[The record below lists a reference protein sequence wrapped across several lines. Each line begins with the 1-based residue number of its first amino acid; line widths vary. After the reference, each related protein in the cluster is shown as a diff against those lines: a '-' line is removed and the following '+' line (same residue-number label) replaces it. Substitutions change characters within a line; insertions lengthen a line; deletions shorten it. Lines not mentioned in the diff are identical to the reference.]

1 MITPSKEKQKLDN
14 AEVFGRAIAEFQQ
27 ELNQLIAC
35 GENGWASVKLH
46 IGDGK
51 ITRQEIDRRRFP
63 K

>member
-1 MITPSKEKQKLDN
+1 MITPSKEKQKIDN
-14 AEVFGRAIAEFQQ
+14 AQVLGRAIAEFQH
-27 ELNQLIAC
+27 EVNSLILC
-35 GENGWASVKLH
+35 HENGWASVKLH